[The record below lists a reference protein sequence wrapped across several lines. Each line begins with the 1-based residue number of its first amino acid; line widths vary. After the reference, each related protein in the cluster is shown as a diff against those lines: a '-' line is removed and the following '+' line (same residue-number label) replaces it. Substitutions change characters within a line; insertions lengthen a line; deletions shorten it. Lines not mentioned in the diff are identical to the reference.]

1 VQKEGQM
8 AHNLSMSEAREQL
21 TRLPDKFDKEGETR
35 AITVTRHGKPVL
47 AVLPYELYES
57 IMETLDV
64 MGDPELMA
72 DLRQSIR
79 EIEQGST
86 ISVDDLDRALGL

>member
-1 VQKEGQM
+1 M

-21 TRLPDKFDKEGETR
+21 TRMPDQFDEAGAAK

-64 MGDPELMA
+64 MGDPELM
-72 DLRQSIR
+72 DQLRQSVR
-79 EIEQGST
+79 EIDEGKT
-86 ISVDDLDRALGL
+86 ISIDDLDRALGL